1 MPEPQVV
8 KSKREQFMERIRGK
22 YPDKEFAD
30 DEAYFGQINDDYDDY
45 ERRIGDFE
53 EKEGKLR
60 DMFATDHRAAQFLTQ
75 WRDGKDPVVALIE
88 MYGDDFMEEMRD
100 PEKQA
105 EIAQASKDFAERVA
119 KEKDYEEQYKK
130 NLQETISM
138 LDQLQADEGLSDD
151 DIDDAMEF
159 LVTIMKDGILGKFS
173 ADSIHMALKACRYER
188 DMQQAETEGEVRGR
202 NERIEEKLRKP
213 RSGDGL
219 AMLGGKSIGSQAR
232 DAPDLG
238 AIDQFTGDDIWQRG
252 GMRRKK
258 YNN

>member
-1 MPEPQVV
+1 
-8 KSKREQFMERIRGK
+8 MERMRGK

-75 WRDGKDPVVALIE
+75 WRDGKNPVVALIE

-138 LDQLQADEGLSDD
+138 LDQLQADVGFSDD
-151 DIDDAMEF
+151 DIDDA
-159 LVTIMKDGILGKFS
+159 I
-173 ADSIHMALKACRYER
+173 
-188 DMQQAETEGEVRGR
+188 
-202 NERIEEKLRKP
+202 
-213 RSGDGL
+213 
-219 AMLGGKSIGSQAR
+219 
-232 DAPDLG
+232 
-238 AIDQFTGDDIWQRG
+238 
-252 GMRRKK
+252 
-258 YNN
+258 